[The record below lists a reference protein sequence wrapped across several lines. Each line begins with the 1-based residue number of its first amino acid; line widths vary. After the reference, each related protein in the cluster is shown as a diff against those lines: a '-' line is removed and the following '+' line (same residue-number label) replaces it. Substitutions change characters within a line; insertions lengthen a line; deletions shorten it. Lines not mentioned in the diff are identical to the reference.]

1 MGMSLNHKSKI
12 FDEDTYNKLKNK
24 ELYLNRY
31 DLSTITKYEYQKLIQ
46 HIYLLIIQK
55 MVEEGEYNNISEIG
69 LAIENKK
76 EVNRWYNIY
85 DYFDE
90 NWEKYV
96 YNYEMQSVL
105 DEYETY
111 KYLSLDDFLSDENN
125 NNDDEYE
132 EKKVEPIEL
141 DGKKYYLFSTAR
153 IWW

>member
-1 MGMSLNHKSKI
+1 MGMSLNHKSKV
-12 FDEDTYNKLKNK
+12 FDEDIYNKLKNK

-31 DLSTITKYEYQKLIQ
+31 DLTTITKYEYQKLIQ

-55 MVEEGEYNNISEIG
+55 MMEEGEYNNISEIG
-69 LAIENKK
+69 LAIEDKK

-90 NWEKYV
+90 NWEKYI

-105 DEYETY
+105 NEYEVY
-111 KYLSLDDFLSDENN
+111 EYLSLDDFLSNEN

-153 IWW
+153 IWM

>member
-1 MGMSLNHKSKI
+1 MGMSLNHKSKV

-55 MVEEGEYNNISEIG
+55 MMEEGEYNNISEIG
-69 LAIENKK
+69 LAIEDKK

-125 NNDDEYE
+125 DNDEYE
-132 EKKVEPIEL
+132 EKTVEPIEL

>member
-1 MGMSLNHKSKI
+1 MGMSLNHKSKV

-31 DLSTITKYEYQKLIQ
+31 DLTTITKYEYQKLIQ

-55 MVEEGEYNNISEIG
+55 MMEEGEYNNISEIG
-69 LAIENKK
+69 LAIEDKK
-76 EVNRWYNIY
+76 EVDRWYNIY

-96 YNYEMQSVL
+96 YNYEMQSDL
-105 DEYETY
+105 NEYEVY
-111 KYLSLDDFLSDENN
+111 EYLSLDDFLSDEN

>member
-1 MGMSLNHKSKI
+1 MGMSLNHKSKV

-31 DLSTITKYEYQKLIQ
+31 DLSIITKYEYQKLIQ

-55 MVEEGEYNNISEIG
+55 MMEEGEYNNISEIG

-76 EVNRWYNIY
+76 EVDRWYNIY

-96 YNYEMQSVL
+96 YNYEMQSDL
-105 DEYETY
+105 NEYEVY
-111 KYLSLDDFLSDENN
+111 EYLSLDDFLSDEN

>member
-1 MGMSLNHKSKI
+1 MGMSLNHKSKV
-12 FDEDTYNKLKNK
+12 FDENTYNKLKNK

-55 MVEEGEYNNISEIG
+55 MMEEGEYNNISEIG

-96 YNYEMQSVL
+96 YNHEMQSVL

-111 KYLSLDDFLSDENN
+111 KYLSLDDFLSDEN

>member
-1 MGMSLNHKSKI
+1 MGMSLNHKSKV

-55 MVEEGEYNNISEIG
+55 MMEEGEYNNISEIG
-69 LAIENKK
+69 LAIEDKK
-76 EVNRWYNIY
+76 EVDRWYNIY

-96 YNYEMQSVL
+96 YNYEMQSDL
-105 DEYETY
+105 NEYEVY
-111 KYLSLDDFLSDENN
+111 EYLSLDDFLSDEN

>member
-1 MGMSLNHKSKI
+1 MGMSLNHKSKV

-55 MVEEGEYNNISEIG
+55 MMEEGEYNNISEIG
-69 LAIENKK
+69 LAIEDKK
-76 EVNRWYNIY
+76 EVDRWYNIY

-96 YNYEMQSVL
+96 YNYEMQSDL
-105 DEYETY
+105 NEYEIY
-111 KYLSLDDFLSDENN
+111 EYLSLDDFLSNEN

>member
-1 MGMSLNHKSKI
+1 MGMSLNHKSKV
-12 FDEDTYNKLKNK
+12 FDENTYNKLKNK

-55 MVEEGEYNNISEIG
+55 MMEEGEYNNISEIG
-69 LAIENKK
+69 LAIEDKK
-76 EVNRWYNIY
+76 EVDRWYNIY

-90 NWEKYV
+90 NWERYV

-105 DEYETY
+105 NEYEVHE
-111 KYLSLDDFLSDENN
+111 YLSLDDFLSNENN
-125 NNDDEYE
+125 NNDEYE

>member
-1 MGMSLNHKSKI
+1 MGMSLNHKSKV
-12 FDEDTYNKLKNK
+12 FDENTYNKLKNK

-55 MVEEGEYNNISEIG
+55 MMEEGEYNNISEIG
-69 LAIENKK
+69 LAIEDKK
-76 EVNRWYNIY
+76 EVDRWYNIY

-125 NNDDEYE
+125 NDDEYE

>member
-1 MGMSLNHKSKI
+1 MGMSLNHKSKV
-12 FDEDTYNKLKNK
+12 FDENTYNKLKNK

-55 MVEEGEYNNISEIG
+55 MMEEGEYNNISEIG
-69 LAIENKK
+69 LAIEDKK
-76 EVNRWYNIY
+76 EVDRWYNIY

-96 YNYEMQSVL
+96 YNYEMQSDL
-105 DEYETY
+105 NEYEVY
-111 KYLSLDDFLSDENN
+111 EYLSLDDFLNNENN
-125 NNDDEYE
+125 DNDEYE

-141 DGKKYYLFSTAR
+141 DGKKYYLFSIAR
-153 IWW
+153 IWL

>member
-1 MGMSLNHKSKI
+1 MGMSLNHKSKV
-12 FDEDTYNKLKNK
+12 FDENTYNKLKNK

-31 DLSTITKYEYQKLIQ
+31 DLSTIIKYEYQKLIQ

-55 MVEEGEYNNISEIG
+55 MMEEGEYNNISEIG
-69 LAIENKK
+69 LAIEDKK
-76 EVNRWYNIY
+76 EVDRWYNIY

-96 YNYEMQSVL
+96 YNYEMQSDL
-105 DEYETY
+105 NEYEVY
-111 KYLSLDDFLSDENN
+111 EYLSLDDFLSNEN

>member
-1 MGMSLNHKSKI
+1 MGMSLNHKSKV

-55 MVEEGEYNNISEIG
+55 MMEEGEYNNISEIG
-69 LAIENKK
+69 LAIEDKK
-76 EVNRWYNIY
+76 EVDRWYNIY

-125 NNDDEYE
+125 DNDEYE

>member
-1 MGMSLNHKSKI
+1 MGMSLNHKSKV

-55 MVEEGEYNNISEIG
+55 MMEEGEYNNISEIG
-69 LAIENKK
+69 LAIEDKK
-76 EVNRWYNIY
+76 EVDRWYNIY

-111 KYLSLDDFLSDENN
+111 EYLSLDDFLSNEN

>member
-1 MGMSLNHKSKI
+1 MGMSLNHKSKV

-31 DLSTITKYEYQKLIQ
+31 DLTTITKYEYQKLIQ

-55 MVEEGEYNNISEIG
+55 MMEEGEYNNISEIG

-76 EVNRWYNIY
+76 EVDRWYNIY

-111 KYLSLDDFLSDENN
+111 EYLSLDDFLSDENN
-125 NNDDEYE
+125 DNDEYE
-132 EKKVEPIEL
+132 EKTVEPIEL
-141 DGKKYYLFSTAR
+141 DGKKYYLFSIAR
-153 IWW
+153 ISW